1 MKRTIPWII
10 TIVTGFV
17 LVIAE
22 FVPPWGK
29 MREDV
34 LIYFQIISVFAFF
47 LGGGSLLKI
56 NLQKVFSKRT
66 DWEYALV
73 TVVGFFVML
82 ALGLFK
88 LGNPEMATAGY
99 AADLNA
105 NGSWFKNLF
114 DAVKAPLSASMY
126 SLLAFFIASAS
137 YRAFRA
143 KNSDATVLLVSAFII
158 LMGQTFVGVVAT
170 GWMPDWVSF
179 FKVENLS
186 LWLLAKANLA
196 GQRAILIGIALG
208 IVSMSLRVI
217 LGIERTH
224 LSGGDE

>member
-1 MKRTIPWII
+1 MKRTIPILITFITGGII
-10 TIVTGFV
+10 V
-17 LVIAE
+17 LAE
-22 FVPPWGK
+22 FIPPWAIL
-29 MREDV
+29 REHV
-34 LIYFQIISVFAFF
+34 LIYFQIIAVFAFF

-56 NLQKVFSKRT
+56 NCQKVVRKRE
-66 DWEYALV
+66 DWQFAIV
-73 TVVGFFVML
+73 TLVGFFIML

-88 LGNPEMATAGY
+88 MGNPEMVDLGF

-105 NGSWFKNLF
+105 SGSWFKNVF

-158 LMGQTFVGVVAT
+158 LLGQTFVGVVST
-170 GWMPDWVSF
+170 GWMPEWMSF

-208 IVSMSLRVI
+208 IISMSLRVI